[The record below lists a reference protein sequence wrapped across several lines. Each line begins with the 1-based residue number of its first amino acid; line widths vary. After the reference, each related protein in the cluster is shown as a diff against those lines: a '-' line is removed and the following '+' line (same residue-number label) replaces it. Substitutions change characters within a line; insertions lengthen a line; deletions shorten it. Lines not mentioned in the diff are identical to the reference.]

1 MGACNGKSEPSIAT
15 QPNEPEILA
24 ADKLEKNIILDEDI
38 ISSFNENEEDL
49 VCRHYGIQ
57 DRIPLSRKP
66 LNVFPFK
73 ARYCLFLLNVH
84 QTAITLTCILLG
96 CKMDSIHSV

>member
-1 MGACNGKSEPSIAT
+1 MGACNGKSEPSVAT
-15 QPNEPEILA
+15 QPNEPENLA
-24 ADKLEKNIILDEDI
+24 DDKLEKNIILDEDI

-66 LNVFPFK
+66 LNVFP
-73 ARYCLFLLNVH
+73 LLY
-84 QTAITLTCILLG
+84 
-96 CKMDSIHSV
+96 